1 LRRSRFTLGALVAL
15 CSLAAVLPVGAQA
28 RTHHVSI
35 VAVPNPIDAGD
46 PVVIVGHLT
55 GPGNAHQRVNL
66 FHRLSNQFAFS
77 YVQSVQTDSHG
88 NYLMT
93 RRPGVVDTNRAWFVR
108 SDGARSRT
116 VHEGVHALVT
126 LNASTASARS
136 NQPVRFTGHVT
147 PNHRGD
153 RVYLQRQVGSNG
165 DDWQTIDS
173 GRVGPGSNYAIV
185 HRFRV
190 PNGDGLT
197 LRVAIR
203 RDARNLASASRSVD
217 LTVQQN
223 QNPNFTLNASQ
234 DPIPVGQSVTLSGV
248 LAAPNNANQTVVLYA
263 HEHNQNYHAVATAT
277 TNASGNYTFPA
288 QSPLHTTVY
297 QARTAN
303 GARRSAQVFEA
314 VRDVITTISVDPS
327 NPTVGQV
334 VSVKGTVGPP
344 KVGHFIELQKLGR
357 DGDYHTI
364 ELVRVN
370 GNSQFE
376 FLVRFSVPGTK
387 RLRVHI
393 NGGPFNWGAN
403 SDPVNVTVSPGTP
416 STTNGPT
423 NSS

>member
-1 LRRSRFTLGALVAL
+1 MLGVLAAL
-15 CSLAAVLPVGAQA
+15 CSLAVVLPAGAQA

-46 PVVIVGHLT
+46 PVVIVGHLS
-55 GPGNAHQRVNL
+55 GPGNAHQPVNL
-66 FHRLSNQFAFS
+66 FHRLPNQFRFS
-77 YVQSVQTDSHG
+77 FVQSVQTDSHG
-88 NYLMT
+88 NYLIT
-93 RRPGVVDTNRAWFVR
+93 RGPGVVDTNRAWFVR
-108 SDGARSRT
+108 SLGARSRT

-126 LNASTASARS
+126 LNASTTQAKT
-136 NQPVRFTGHVT
+136 NQPVLFTGHVT

-153 RVYLQRQVGSNG
+153 RVFLQRQVGSNG
-165 DDWQTIDS
+165 DDWKTIDS
-173 GRVGPGSNYAIV
+173 GRLGPGSNYAIV

-190 PNGDGLT
+190 PDEDGLT
-197 LRVAIR
+197 LRTVIR
-203 RDARNLASASRSVD
+203 RDRRNLAGASKPVD

-234 DPIPVGQSVTLSGV
+234 DPISVGQSVTLSGT
-248 LAAPNNANQTVVLYA
+248 LAAPNNASQVVVLWA
-263 HEHNQNYHAVATAT
+263 HEHNQGYHAIATAT
-277 TNASGNYTFPA
+277 TDASGNYAFPA

-297 QARTAN
+297 QARSAN

-314 VRDVITTISVDPS
+314 VRDVIGTVSVDPS

-334 VSVKGTVGPP
+334 VSVKGSVAPP

-364 ELVRVN
+364 EVVRVN

-416 STTNGPT
+416 ATTGGPT

>member
-1 LRRSRFTLGALVAL
+1 LRRSRFVLGVLAAL
-15 CSLAAVLPVGAQA
+15 CSLAAVLPAGAQA

-46 PVVIVGHLT
+46 PVVIVGHLS
-55 GPGNAHQRVNL
+55 GPGNAHRRVNL
-66 FHRLSNQFAFS
+66 FHRLPNQFRFS
-77 YVQSVQTDSHG
+77 FVQSVQTDSHG

-93 RRPGVVDTNRAWFVR
+93 RGPGVVDTNRAWFVR
-108 SDGARSRT
+108 SLGAQSRT
-116 VHEGVHALVT
+116 VHEGVHALLT
-126 LNASTASARS
+126 LNASTTQAKS
-136 NQPVRFTGHVT
+136 NQPVVFSGHVT

-153 RVYLQRQVGSNG
+153 RVFLQRQVGSSG
-165 DDWQTIDS
+165 DDWRTIDS

-190 PNGDGLT
+190 PDGDGLT
-197 LRVAIR
+197 VRTLIR
-203 RDARNLASASRSVD
+203 RDRRNLAGASRSLD

-223 QNPNFTLNASQ
+223 QNPSFTLNASQ
-234 DPIPVGQSVTLSGV
+234 DPIPVGQSVTLSGT
-248 LAAPNNANQTVVLYA
+248 LAAPDNASKTVVLWA
-263 HEHNQNYHAVATAT
+263 HEHNQGYHPVATAT
-277 TNASGNYTFPA
+277 TDAGGNYAFPA
-288 QSPLHTTVY
+288 QAPLHSTVY

-314 VRDVITTISVDPS
+314 VRDVIGTVSVDPS

-334 VSVKGTVGPP
+334 VSVKGSVAPP

-364 ELVRVN
+364 EVVRVD

-376 FLVRFSVPGTK
+376 FLVRFSAPGTK

-403 SDPVNVTVSPGTP
+403 SDPVNVTVSPGP
-416 STTNGPT
+416 PATTGGPT